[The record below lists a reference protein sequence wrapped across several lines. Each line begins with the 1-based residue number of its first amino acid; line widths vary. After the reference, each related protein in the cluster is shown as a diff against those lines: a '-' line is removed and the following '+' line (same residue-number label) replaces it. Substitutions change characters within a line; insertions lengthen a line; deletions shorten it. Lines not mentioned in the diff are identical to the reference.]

1 MRIKAFSNE
10 HQLSRGAVVFPYQQQ
25 CEVNSSSHMLLNCL
39 VEQQHLGTNS
49 TGNWTTLNW
58 AKHRKCVYGQVKDYL
73 MLTHLL
79 QLIYLIYVNVICIV
93 SQTFSGMPN
102 FRREKK
108 LHTLQFFIN
117 Y

>member
-1 MRIKAFSNE
+1 M
-10 HQLSRGAVVFPYQQQ
+10 FPYQQQ
-25 CEVNSSSHMLLNCL
+25 GEVNISNQMLLNW
-39 VEQQHLGTNS
+39 TNS

-93 SQTFSGMPN
+93 SQTFSGIPN
-102 FRREKK
+102 YRREKK